1 MGMLGNHTRA
11 RLSKCRPK
19 LGASFLKS
27 WSWLSVKYG
36 YFDGYQIFIMFFAL
50 NIKVLF
56 KIHTYLLVRTILN
69 QMLQFAPD
77 QAKPVSVMT
86 GDLERIT
93 IHHTSLISRRI
104 FSHKLSPV
112 RFSPCVTLAAS
123 GAGSSDLG
131 PVPGPDWIWLIN
143 YMFTVYTPDPRR
155 RDYQWKLTTT
165 FSFPQT
171 GTKLHLS

>member
-1 MGMLGNHTRA
+1 MTKQVSGLKGVKIVGRHM
-11 RLSKCRPK
+11 
-19 LGASFLKS
+19 ASS
-27 WSWLSVKYG
+27 P
-36 YFDGYQIFIMFFAL
+36 
-50 NIKVLF
+50 
-56 KIHTYLLVRTILN
+56 YLLVRTILN

-131 PVPGPDWIWLIN
+131 PVPGPD
-143 YMFTVYTPDPRR
+143 
-155 RDYQWKLTTT
+155 
-165 FSFPQT
+165 
-171 GTKLHLS
+171 